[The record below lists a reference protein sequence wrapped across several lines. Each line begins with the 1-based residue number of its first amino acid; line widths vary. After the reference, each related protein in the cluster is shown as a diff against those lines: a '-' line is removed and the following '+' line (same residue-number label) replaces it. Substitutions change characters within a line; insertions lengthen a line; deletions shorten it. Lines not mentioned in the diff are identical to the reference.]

1 MNANQVTHP
10 VPRTTQ
16 PYAISGR
23 PRRLPRIDGGTTSSG
38 ARSDRTLHAS
48 NPAPATVAAST
59 HSNPFVNPV
68 DTANAP
74 TVGPIIIPIR
84 RSPSCQVSSCT
95 ARPSPHRSPVSASNA
110 DRPGVASASPHPS
123 SSPLMISNSGDK
135 IPSPAAA
142 GTDANA
148 IADTSATTASRGP
161 ESTHCRALRAHH
173 GDSSTGTPAAPAT
186 SPVAATDPVS
196 RRITSGSAT

>member
-1 MNANQVTHP
+1 
-10 VPRTTQ
+10 
-16 PYAISGR
+16 
-23 PRRLPRIDGGTTSSG
+23 
-38 ARSDRTLHAS
+38 
-48 NPAPATVAAST
+48 
-59 HSNPFVNPV
+59 
-68 DTANAP
+68 
-74 TVGPIIIPIR
+74 
-84 RSPSCQVSSCT
+84 
-95 ARPSPHRSPVSASNA
+95 
-110 DRPGVASASPHPS
+110 
-123 SSPLMISNSGDK
+123 MISNSGDK

-173 GDSSTGTPAAPAT
+173 GDRSTGTPAAPAT